1 MQLYVFVSSLLSLP
15 WSDMLGSVAHLVSL
29 IDETLGGNT
38 KQELTVRREGDRL
51 LTKPYNFWAN
61 CGKGTTISFLSLK

>member
-1 MQLYVFVSSLLSLP
+1 
-15 WSDMLGSVAHLVSL
+15 MLGSVAHLVSL
-29 IDETLGGNT
+29 TDETLGGNT

-61 CGKGTTISFLSLK
+61 CGKGTIISFLSLK

>member
-1 MQLYVFVSSLLSLP
+1 
-15 WSDMLGSVAHLVSL
+15 MLGSVAHLVSL
-29 IDETLGGNT
+29 IDETLGGTPGNT